1 MISDYLLGAAADS
14 YGFDR
19 ASCRFITY
27 GREKNKQMYTFV
39 KNKKQYVLRIIKN
52 PADSIGQTK
61 AEMDWLMYLAQKG
74 VTVPSPLKTERGEL
88 AFRQKKM
95 VKPALSPL
103 FVGWMV
109 CDGTKTTRSCGI
121 KVCFIIGVKLWAI
134 CTVLQET
141 ILLGMVWR
149 NVMSFPYEV

>member
-27 GREKNKQMYTFV
+27 GREKNKQMYTFG
-39 KNKKQYVLRIIKN
+39 KNKKPYVLRI
-52 PADSIGQTK
+52 
-61 AEMDWLMYLAQKG
+61 
-74 VTVPSPLKTERGEL
+74 
-88 AFRQKKM
+88 
-95 VKPALSPL
+95 
-103 FVGWMV
+103 
-109 CDGTKTTRSCGI
+109 DGTKTIRSCGI
-121 KVCFIIGVKLWAI
+121 KVCFIIGAKSWVI